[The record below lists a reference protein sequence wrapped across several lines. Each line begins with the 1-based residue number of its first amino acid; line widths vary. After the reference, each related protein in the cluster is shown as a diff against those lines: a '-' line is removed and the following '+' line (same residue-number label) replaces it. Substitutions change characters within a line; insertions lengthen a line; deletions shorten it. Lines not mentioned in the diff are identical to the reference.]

1 MMRFLFML
9 AAINRAMT
17 RAQDTQRKI
26 ELQRQKEIL
35 NEADIARR
43 NNAVVIQDLQIELL
57 KLKIE
62 AEKRKTLGDAD
73 SFRSEEY

>member
-9 AAINRAMT
+9 RAMELAVAKT
-17 RAQDTQRKI
+17 QDLRRKI

-35 NEADIARR
+35 NEAEIARK

-62 AEKRKTLGDAD
+62 SEKRKTLGDAD